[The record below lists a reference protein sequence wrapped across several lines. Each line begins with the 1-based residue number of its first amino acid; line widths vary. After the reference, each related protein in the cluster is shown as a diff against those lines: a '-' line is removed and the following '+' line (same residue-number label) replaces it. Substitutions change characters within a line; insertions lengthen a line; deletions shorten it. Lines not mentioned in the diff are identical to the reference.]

1 MIFSK
6 STKPETYKN
15 DDDFYCKS
23 NNNFAIKLVLKNLK
37 RDFFIKQL
45 IKLKINQIISVQP
58 KSCLVSLAIVPQVHL
73 IISGVCNS

>member
-1 MIFSK
+1 MIFSE

-15 DDDFYCKS
+15 YDDFCCKS
-23 NNNFAIKLVLKNLK
+23 NNNFAIKLFLKNLK